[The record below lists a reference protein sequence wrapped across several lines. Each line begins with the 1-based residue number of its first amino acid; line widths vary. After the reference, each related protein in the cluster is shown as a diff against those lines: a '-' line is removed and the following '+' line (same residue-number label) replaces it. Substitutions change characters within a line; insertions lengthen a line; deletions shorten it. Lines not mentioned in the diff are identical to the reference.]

1 MADIRL
7 DGNGDVYLR
16 ADGNIALSD
25 SSCCET
31 CSYCLGG
38 SNNAP
43 TAFKVVVT
51 GIEGE
56 DKCLDAGGTDYCDQY
71 NATYC
76 LVKTGA
82 CEWMY
87 NGFDNHCSFPQDP
100 SKKILLTAG
109 ISGTTYYVR
118 VQYIFGG
125 SSGAMQ
131 AIVWSN
137 YYGSVNKPDCD
148 GFSSLELDGAFD
160 PSGVVHKCDASGAE
174 CRITAL

>member
-16 ADGNIALSD
+16 AADGNIALSD

-31 CSYCLGG
+31 CSYCLGTTG
-38 SNNAP
+38 NAP
-43 TAFKVVVT
+43 IAFKVVIT

-56 DKCLDAGGTDYCDQY
+56 DNCLDAGGTDYCDQY

-82 CEWMY
+82 CEWRY
-87 NGFDNHCSFPQDP
+87 NGFTNWCSVPQSP
-100 SKKILLTAG
+100 HSKEILLNVG
-109 ISGTTYYVR
+109 ESGGDYFVKVR
-118 VQYIFGG
+118 YIFGG
-125 SSGAMQ
+125 TAIQQLIQWYNTYAGSGD
-131 AIVWSN
+131 
-137 YYGSVNKPDCD
+137 KPDCD
-148 GFSSLELDGAFD
+148 GFSSLELGNRTENFAYKC
-160 PSGVVHKCDASGAE
+160 GVSGAE